1 MSHLLKGIHRF
12 EVAISCDVA
21 FHEGACLSLTH
32 TVFCIVPICENLE
45 MRSHYCYDIA
55 WHGFPDTHCS
65 GHLQHVSP
73 TRNYKFVVESDNHD
87 LNSICDWSH
96 SDSASSRSS

>member
-1 MSHLLKGIHRF
+1 MLLFMKVHVYPLLIPSF
-12 EVAISCDVA
+12 V
-21 FHEGACLSLTH
+21 LSLY
-32 TVFCIVPICENLE
+32 VKNLE

-55 WHGFPDTHCS
+55 WHGFPDTHCY